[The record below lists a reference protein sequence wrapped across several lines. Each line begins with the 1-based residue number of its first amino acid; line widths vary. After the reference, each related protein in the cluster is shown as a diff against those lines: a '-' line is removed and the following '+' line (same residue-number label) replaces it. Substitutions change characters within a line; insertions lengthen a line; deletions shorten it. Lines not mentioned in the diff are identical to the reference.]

1 MLLFPDVIQLLDAL
15 HIRNCSKLDNWY
27 SSLVLVGKAQAYI
40 PKRHTLIQVLPS
52 ANAYTKYSRT
62 PPPPSANT
70 YGTRTDC
77 SPKWG
82 PFVRRGRHSM
92 RILLVYG
99 QVTKEFAYGKY
110 LNECT
115 LFGYVSL

>member
-15 HIRNCSKLDNWY
+15 HIRNCSELDTWY

-52 ANAYTKYSRT
+52 ANAYTKYAHAYIHFPKSFCCLLMHYAYCLRI
-62 PPPPSANT
+62 AN
-70 YGTRTDC
+70 
-77 SPKWG
+77 
-82 PFVRRGRHSM
+82 RHSM

-99 QVTKEFAYGKY
+99 QVTKEFA
-110 LNECT
+110 
-115 LFGYVSL
+115 